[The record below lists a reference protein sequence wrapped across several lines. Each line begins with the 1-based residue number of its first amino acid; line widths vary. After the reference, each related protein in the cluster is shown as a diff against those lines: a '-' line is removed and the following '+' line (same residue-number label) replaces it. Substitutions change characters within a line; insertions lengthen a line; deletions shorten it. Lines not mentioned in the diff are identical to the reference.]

1 MPVRRAATFTQCPPA
16 LIAFADKLADAAGV
30 IVRRYFRTRIAVLG
44 KSDSSPVTIAD
55 RKAEARMRAMIAEH
69 YPAHGIVGEE
79 YGIDR
84 PDAEFV
90 WVLDPIDGTKS
101 FICGVPVFGTLIA
114 LLHRGVP
121 ILGVIDQPVIH
132 ERWIGAV
139 GRPTRFCGR
148 KAVTR
153 RGQQLADAIMFSTS
167 PQMFSGALAKPY
179 ERLRSAVK
187 LPRYGTD
194 CYAYGQLACGH
205 IDLVVEA
212 GLKPHDFLAQV
223 PIVHGA
229 GGVLTDW
236 EGKPLGLESG
246 PRICAAGDARLHR
259 AALRLLA
266 G

>member
-1 MPVRRAATFTQCPPA
+1 MKSFAKCPA
-16 LIAFADKLADAAGV
+16 EFLNFAGELADAAGA
-30 IVRRYFRTRIAVLG
+30 IVRRYFRTKIKVVG
-44 KSDSSPVTIAD
+44 KSDASPVTIAD
-55 RKAEARMRAMIAEH
+55 RKAEVAMRALIAKR
-69 YPAHGIVGEE
+69 YPSHGIVGEE
-79 YGIDR
+79 YGVDR
-84 PDAEFV
+84 KDAQYV

-114 LLHRGVP
+114 LLHCGVP
-121 ILGVIDQPVIH
+121 VLGVIDQPIIH
-132 ERWIGAV
+132 ERWIGAA

-148 KAVTR
+148 KAATR
-153 RGQQLADAIMFSTS
+153 RGQKIGDAVMFSTS
-167 PQMFSGALAKPY
+167 PQMFSGLLASPY
-179 ERLRSAVK
+179 ERLRRAVK

-205 IDLVVEA
+205 IDIVVEA

-223 PIVHGA
+223 PIIQGA

-236 EGKPLGLESG
+236 EGKALGLESG

-259 AALRLLA
+259 EALRLLA

>member
-1 MPVRRAATFTQCPPA
+1 MKTIAKCPA
-16 LIAFADKLADAAGV
+16 SYITFADELADAAGA
-30 IVRRYFRTRIAVLG
+30 IVRRYFRTKMKVLG
-44 KSDSSPVTIAD
+44 KSDASPVTIAD
-55 RKAEARMRAMIAEH
+55 RKAEAAMRTLIAKR
-69 YPAHGIVGEE
+69 YPTHGIVGEE

-84 PDAEFV
+84 HDAEFV

-121 ILGVIDQPVIH
+121 VLGIIDQPVIH

-153 RGQQLADAIMFSTS
+153 RGQAIADAIMFSTS
-167 PQMFSGALAKPY
+167 PQMFRGPLAEPY
-179 ERLRSAVK
+179 GRLRDAVK

-205 IDLVVEA
+205 IDIVVEA

-223 PIVHGA
+223 PIIEGA

-236 EGKPLGLESG
+236 EGKPLRLDSG
-246 PRICAAGDARLHR
+246 PRICAAGDAKLHR
-259 AALRLLA
+259 QALRLLA